1 MHDTP
6 KWTRGSENSTDRIAW
21 DFAFA
26 KNPDTEI
33 MKGEGLRVLDSSH
46 VIGRIEVAK

>member
-1 MHDTP
+1 MHDTL
-6 KWTRGSENSTDRIAW
+6 KWTSGSENSTARIAW

-33 MKGEGLRVLDSSH
+33 MKWGGLRVLDSSH
-46 VIGRIEVAK
+46 VIEPIEVAK